1 MLKNS
6 CIASSQRYWCL
17 IFLTWEKI
25 CFLVKV
31 LNSSKIP
38 CLKCE
43 VCSTKSFGSS
53 PVLLLLVFGWQCSG
67 LMAEAGSVTAQRNYP
82 PKMIWS
88 KWFVSQEVL
97 GGKCILQVLPQLIE
111 DCGPQK
117 IQDFRAW
124 FFFFFLHMK
133 YFELA
138 LPLIVSFM
146 FLFEVLPPPEIC
158 PNLLKSYILCKIPSL
173 SQVEF

>member
-1 MLKNS
+1 MGDAQEFLHSIQPEILMLNFFNLGKN
-6 CIASSQRYWCL
+6 
-17 IFLTWEKI
+17 

-124 FFFFFLHMK
+124 FFFSPYEILWAGFAFKSKFYVSIWSFTSSGDLPQLAEILH
-133 YFELA
+133 
-138 LPLIVSFM
+138 FM
-146 FLFEVLPPPEIC
+146 
-158 PNLLKSYILCKIPSL
+158 
-173 SQVEF
+173 